1 MRGRRLSSTMDPAAA
16 PPVPMRLPEHPSLE
30 RPPGPSTV
38 RQSFPVTIGQHCR
51 ELPMHRNEIVPDRLS
66 ERIIGCAFRVMNTL
80 GSGFLEKVYE
90 NALAH
95 ELRKA
100 GIHVSQQHAIVVKYD
115 DMIVGEYAADLLVE
129 GTIVVELKAV
139 KALDRVHTAQSINY
153 LKATGLRVC
162 LLLNFGKPRLEIQR
176 IAN

>member
-1 MRGRRLSSTMDPAAA
+1 M
-16 PPVPMRLPEHPSLE
+16 H
-30 RPPGPSTV
+30 
-38 RQSFPVTIGQHCR
+38 QS
-51 ELPMHRNEIVPDRLS
+51 EIVPDPIS

-95 ELRKA
+95 DLRKA
-100 GIHVSQQHAIVVKYD
+100 GLHVSQQHAITVRYD
-115 DMIVGEYAADLLVE
+115 GVTVGEYAADLLVE

-139 KALDRVHTAQSINY
+139 KALDRVHAAQSINY

>member
-1 MRGRRLSSTMDPAAA
+1 M
-16 PPVPMRLPEHPSLE
+16 
-30 RPPGPSTV
+30 
-38 RQSFPVTIGQHCR
+38 QQ
-51 ELPMHRNEIVPDRLS
+51 NEIVPDPTS

-80 GSGFLEKVYE
+80 GCGFLEKVYE

-100 GIHVSQQHAIVVKYD
+100 GLHVSQQHAITVRYD
-115 DMIVGEYAADLLVE
+115 GVTVGEYAADLVVE

-139 KALDRVHTAQSINY
+139 KGLDRVHAAQSINY

-162 LLLNFGKPRLEIQR
+162 LLLNFGTPRVEVQR